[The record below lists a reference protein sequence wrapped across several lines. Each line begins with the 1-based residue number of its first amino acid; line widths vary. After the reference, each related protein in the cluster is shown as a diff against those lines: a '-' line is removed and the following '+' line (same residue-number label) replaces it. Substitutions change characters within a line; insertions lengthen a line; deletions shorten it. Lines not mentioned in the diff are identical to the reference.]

1 MFLSFSSLQFISLS
15 SCHVKC
21 FDIRYVILEVYCIVY
36 ILNFAMAEATV
47 CWLLKMDAKDQ
58 YQDI

>member
-1 MFLSFSSLQFISLS
+1 M
-15 SCHVKC
+15 KC
-21 FDIRYVILEVYCIVY
+21 FDTGYVILEVYCIAY

-58 YQDI
+58 YQGI